1 MADASKQTSPL
12 CTHDQHEQC
21 AGKGCACACHVCT
34 WKGCSRKAAHRQI
47 AQDGDKWA
55 NLCEQHNTQLEEA
68 ITGGEAKTLLH
79 CWTMAGGGP
88 EKMAA
93 RLASGSAGRLA
104 DLLKAVGKGDNVQ
117 GDSAAPLDAN
127 GPEQSTTGHGAI
139 PKGNVHP
146 NNPQSPRR
154 LTAAQRRKQVME
166 YKLLGAGL
174 QQIADKLGMSKSRVH
189 QIVCEELQKNSEQT
203 RLATEQYRQLH
214 LEQLDAME
222 MGLMQQARTGD
233 VFAVDRIIRI
243 QTQRASLLAGLA
255 VPTKIAAGVGGLDG
269 DGNPSGGAPVILQL
283 TPDEAKM

>member
-1 MADASKQTSPL
+1 
-12 CTHDQHEQC
+12 
-21 AGKGCACACHVCT
+21 
-34 WKGCSRKAAHRQI
+34 
-47 AQDGDKWA
+47 
-55 NLCEQHNTQLEEA
+55 
-68 ITGGEAKTLLH
+68 
-79 CWTMAGGGP
+79 MAGP
-88 EKMAA
+88 CAV
-93 RLASGSAGRLA
+93 ASDFAIL
-104 DLLKAVGKGDNVQ
+104 
-117 GDSAAPLDAN
+117 LDAN

-146 NNPQSPRR
+146 NNPTSPRR
-154 LTAAQRRKQVME
+154 LTAAKRRVQVME
-166 YKLLGAGL
+166 YKLLGASER
-174 QQIADKLGMSKSRVH
+174 QIAEKLGMSQPRVH
-189 QIVCEELQKNSEQT
+189 EIICEELQRNSEKT